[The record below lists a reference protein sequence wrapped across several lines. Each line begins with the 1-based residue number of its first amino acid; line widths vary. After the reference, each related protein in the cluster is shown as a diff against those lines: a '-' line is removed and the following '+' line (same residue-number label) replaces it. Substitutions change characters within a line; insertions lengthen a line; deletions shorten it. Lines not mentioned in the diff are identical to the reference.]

1 MTQLPVDVIW
11 NNLSFFLVGQYP
23 NGPIGGLAMTLFL
36 TVTASSIASMIG
48 FTLGGAQALGSRVIR
63 WTIFVYIQIIR
74 GVPFLTFV
82 FWVFFFLPTV
92 AGYRASGVEC
102 AIIALTIYN
111 AAFITE
117 VVRGGITSIPR
128 GQYEAASSL
137 GLTPWRAFRL
147 VIIPQAVRK
156 LYPPLINRFVNLL
169 LGTSMVYV
177 VGVNELTRMAVIV
190 NSREL
195 QHPAEIFG
203 FVGLLYF
210 AICFPLSV
218 YLERLHRRAVSTGF

>member
-1 MTQLPVDVIW
+1 MDVIW
-11 NNLSFFLVGQYP
+11 NNLFSFLVGRYP

-36 TVTASSIASMIG
+36 TVTASTAASTIG
-48 FTLGGAQALGSRVIR
+48 FVLGGAQALSGRFVR
-63 WTIFVYIQIIR
+63 WSIFLYIQFIR

-92 AGYRASGVEC
+92 AGYQASGVEC
-102 AIIALTIYN
+102 AIVALTVYN

-117 VVRGGITSIPR
+117 VVRGGITSIHR
-128 GQYEAASSL
+128 GQYEAATSL
-137 GLTPWRAFRL
+137 GLSPWRAFRL
-147 VIIPQAVRK
+147 VIIPQAIRK
-156 LYPPLINRFVNLL
+156 IYPPLINRFVNLL

-195 QHPAEIFG
+195 EHPAEIFG

-218 YLERLHRRAVSTGF
+218 YLERLHRRAVATGF